1 MCKAKTLAWSPHST
15 QCGPGPLQP
24 GCRVLGAPVPSV
36 CPSPGKVFP
45 YSQSGCSLS
54 SSSHLVSESS
64 QPTKR
69 CSLPSSSLP
78 FHSSSNPL
86 VMWGIIGAGSPRRAK
101 TSSFY
106 QSEAPCPPWVE
117 TAARVHFYLYPL
129 QGSFFVHWPVV
140 PLVHHPT
147 CRHLSHLSSWVL
159 PGPDAGFPNMPCWSE
174 DAEFILP
181 ESTPL
186 TWSQWLSRMGWRKL
200 GQRQDIYK
208 DFGLWLKAGLA
219 MWCLA
224 DYRRWKEY
232 RYSRWGW
239 VDTARGR
246 FWNLGGALLFD
257 AFY

>member
-1 MCKAKTLAWSPHST
+1 MWTWATSAWMQGAWGPSAKRMPFSWEGLPILSIW
-15 QCGPGPLQP
+15 
-24 GCRVLGAPVPSV
+24 VLLV
-36 CPSPGKVFP
+36 KFK
-45 YSQSGCSLS
+45 S
-54 SSSHLVSESS
+54 SVSESS

-106 QSEAPCPPWVE
+106 QSEAPRPPWVE

-159 PGPDAGFPNMPCWSE
+159 PGPDAGFPNMPC
-174 DAEFILP
+174 
-181 ESTPL
+181 
-186 TWSQWLSRMGWRKL
+186 
-200 GQRQDIYK
+200 
-208 DFGLWLKAGLA
+208 
-219 MWCLA
+219 
-224 DYRRWKEY
+224 
-232 RYSRWGW
+232 
-239 VDTARGR
+239 
-246 FWNLGGALLFD
+246 
-257 AFY
+257 

>member
-69 CSLPSSSLP
+69 CSLPSPSLP

-106 QSEAPCPPWVE
+106 QSEAPRPPWVE

-159 PGPDAGFPNMPCWSE
+159 PGPDAGFQTCPVDLRMLSSFFLRAHPWHGPSGWVGWGGGSWANVKIFTRILDSDLRQVLQCGPRW
-174 DAEFILP
+174 LP
-181 ESTPL
+181 EMERV
-186 TWSQWLSRMGWRKL
+186 QI
-200 GQRQDIYK
+200 Q
-208 DFGLWLKAGLA
+208 
-219 MWCLA
+219 
-224 DYRRWKEY
+224 
-232 RYSRWGW
+232 
-239 VDTARGR
+239 
-246 FWNLGGALLFD
+246 
-257 AFY
+257 